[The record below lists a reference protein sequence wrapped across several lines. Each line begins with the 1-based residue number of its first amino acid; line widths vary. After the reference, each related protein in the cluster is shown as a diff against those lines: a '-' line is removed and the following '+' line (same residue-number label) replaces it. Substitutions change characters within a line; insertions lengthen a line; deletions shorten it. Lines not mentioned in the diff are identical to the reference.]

1 MSDQAEVLRRAAK
14 RGQANQ
20 PLRRLSQQRSDD
32 TARVIAVTSGKG
44 GVGKTTFVVNLAV
57 VLASL
62 GMGVTILDAD
72 LGLQTWMLCWDWP
85 PATISI
91 M

>member
-72 LGLQTWMLCWDWP
+72 RACKRRLCWDWP